1 MWVHKS
7 WFLEFY
13 RVPLIHFVCTLVIIL
28 TVIASEETILM
39 VRVHQRRY
47 FIFPESAY
55 SKSLLN
61 STVGG
66 SWWNM
71 VDPIHYGYTA
81 EPPVSQHREDARII
95 NNSLIEGINTALAF
109 CMIIQVIP
117 VFVPTRR
124 CPISDAVTRFTA
136 IERLY
141 SEVDHPVNHLWN
153 ISGTLM
159 DYSGPDP
166 LYSTPDP
173 LCSTHDPPW
182 STNKIRKFRSSL
194 ETKIER

>member
-13 RVPLIHFVCTLVIIL
+13 RVPLIHFVCTLIVIL
-28 TVIASEETILM
+28 EVIASEESILM

-47 FIFPESAY
+47 FIFPESVY
-55 SKSLLN
+55 FKSLFN

-95 NNSLIEGINTALAF
+95 SNSLIEGINTALAF

-117 VFVPTRR
+117 VFVPTHKLKNASVPGRSHSIYCNR
-124 CPISDAVTRFTA
+124 ATVFGGGSP
-136 IERLY
+136 
-141 SEVDHPVNHLWN
+141 SESLVEHWWIIVARIHYVPPMIH
-153 ISGTLM
+153 
-159 DYSGPDP
+159 
-166 LYSTPDP
+166 
-173 LCSTHDPPW
+173 HDP
-182 STNKIRKFRSSL
+182 R
-194 ETKIER
+194 TKSGNFDQA

>member
-1 MWVHKS
+1 MCIRHA
-7 WFLEFY
+7 
-13 RVPLIHFVCTLVIIL
+13 TLFSPKVYIL
-28 TVIASEETILM
+28 K
-39 VRVHQRRY
+39 
-47 FIFPESAY
+47 AY
-55 SKSLLN
+55 SILRL
-61 STVGG
+61 VDHDGI
-66 SWWNM
+66 WWTRATM
-71 VDPIHYGYTA
+71 IHQCSTA

-95 NNSLIEGINTALAF
+95 SNSLIEGINTALAF

-141 SEVDHPVNHLWN
+141 SEVDHPVNHVWN

-159 DYSGPDP
+159 DYSG
-166 LYSTPDP
+166 PDP

-182 STNKIRKFRSSL
+182 STNKIPKFRSSL
-194 ETKIER
+194 ETEIEG